1 MRHEEGEED
10 ERKHG
15 VDIHGNL
22 EGGELQAGEDCEEAV
37 EARQFVEEHGE
48 SDHLDAGTER
58 QEV

>member
-1 MRHEEGEED
+1 
-10 ERKHG
+10 
-15 VDIHGNL
+15 L